1 MMKRCKTFDH
11 DENCLKSGQNVVGRG
26 WASGLNI
33 KTEYLSCLDFF
44 RGSEVNKVRLAGLE
58 HVMCFTAVEGRVYLR
73 VYM

>member
-1 MMKRCKTFDH
+1 M
-11 DENCLKSGQNVVGRG
+11 VGRG

-33 KTEYLSCLDFF
+33 RTEYLSCLDFF